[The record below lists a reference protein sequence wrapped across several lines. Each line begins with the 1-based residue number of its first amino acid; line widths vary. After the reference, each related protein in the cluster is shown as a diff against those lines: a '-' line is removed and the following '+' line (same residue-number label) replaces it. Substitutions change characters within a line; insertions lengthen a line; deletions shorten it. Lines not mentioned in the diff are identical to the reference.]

1 MTENTAHAN
10 RLINETS
17 PYLLQH
23 AHNPV
28 DWFQWGDE
36 AFAKAKGEDKPIFLS
51 VGYSTCHWCHVMAHE
66 SFEDEGV
73 AEILNAFFVPIKVD
87 REERPDVDEVYMSA
101 CQAMTG
107 SGGWPLT
114 IIMTP
119 GKKPFFAGTY
129 FPKRTAYGRMGLV
142 ELLSKVSELW
152 RDKRSE
158 LEQSGEEITGIL
170 SERTHRSGIA
180 DTEKIIEEAYV
191 HMRESFDGAYGGF
204 SQSPKFPTPH
214 YLLFL
219 LNCWKAYDRP
229 EALAM
234 AQKTLESIYRGGI
247 FDHMGGGFSRYS
259 TDRKWLIPHFE
270 KMLYD
275 NALLML
281 SFTECF
287 AATGKQ
293 FCRDAAEKTAEYLAR
308 DMRSPQGAFYSAQDA
323 DSEGVEGKYYVW
335 KYDELKELLTEGELK
350 LLESRYGVTK
360 RGNFEGTNILSLIDS
375 TGERTAAEDA
385 VLQKLY
391 NERIK
396 RVPPHTDTKISASWN
411 GLAIEAFARAGIV
424 LDNSE
429 YIDYARRVADFI
441 LANMK
446 GEGGLSATYKDGVRS
461 KQGFLADY
469 ANLGGALVSLHKAT
483 LDLRYIKE
491 AVALA
496 KDMLSLFWDE
506 EEGRFFMTKKGGE
519 ELFMRPR
526 EDYDGA
532 MPSGNSAAVMLLLR
546 LYNMTGAEWTKHA
559 LDAVIE
565 GFAPVA
571 SESPAAYVHFVS
583 ALLKRTMPHRQVIIA
598 ADRGDAKADAVYR
611 GITSHFLPFTTVIYY
626 DKSAQMDEVFP
637 ELAQYKTDAPFSG
650 YVCENFACRKPVYS
664 PSELLRELQL

>member
-1 MTENTAHAN
+1 MNTTRIPN

-28 DWFQWGDE
+28 DWYPWGEE
-36 AFAKAKGEDKPIFLS
+36 AFEKAKTEDKPVFLS
-51 VGYSTCHWCHVMAHE
+51 IGYSTCHWCHVMAHE
-66 SFEDEGV
+66 SFEDEDV
-73 AEILNAFFVPIKVD
+73 AKMLNASFVPIKVD

-114 IIMTP
+114 VIMTP

-129 FPKRTAYGRMGLV
+129 FPKETTYGRMGLI

-152 RDKRSE
+152 RDKRDE

-170 SERTHRSGIA
+170 SERAQRSGKGA
-180 DTEKIIEEAYV
+180 DLHEIIEEAYA
-191 HMRESFDGAYGGF
+191 HMRESFDDMYGGF
-204 SQSPKFPTPH
+204 SHSPKFPTPH

-219 LNCWKAYDRP
+219 LNFWKAYDKP

-234 AQKTLESIYRGGI
+234 AEKTLESICRGGI
-247 FDHMGGGFSRYS
+247 FDHVGGGFSRYS
-259 TDRKWLIPHFE
+259 TDRKWLVPHFE

-281 SFTECF
+281 CLTECF
-287 AATGKQ
+287 VATGRQ

-308 DMRSPQGAFYSAQDA
+308 DMLSPAAFYSAQDA

-335 KYDELKELLTEGELK
+335 TYGELK
-350 LLESRYGVTK
+350 SLLREDELSLLESRYGVTR
-360 RGNFEGTNILSLIDS
+360 RGNFEGANILNLIDS
-375 TGERTAAEDA
+375 KSERTEAEDA

-391 NERIK
+391 NERVK
-396 RVPPHTDTKISASWN
+396 RVPPLTDTKISASWN
-411 GLAIEAFARAGIV
+411 GLAIEAFARAGSV
-424 LDNSE
+424 FGSSE
-429 YIDYARRVADFI
+429 YVDYARRAANFI

-446 GEGGLSATYKDGVRS
+446 GEDGLNATYKDGVRS

-469 ANLGGALVSLHKAT
+469 ANFGGALVSLYEAA

-496 KDMLSLFWDE
+496 KDMLELFWDE
-506 EEGRFFMTKKGGE
+506 EDGRFYMTKKGGE

-532 MPSGNSAAVMLLLR
+532 MPSGNSAAAMLLFK
-546 LYNMTGAEWTKHA
+546 LYNITGADWAKRA

-565 GFAPVA
+565 GFAPTA
-571 SESPAAYVHFVS
+571 FASPAAYAHFASVLIKS
-583 ALLKRTMPHRQVIIA
+583 TTPHKQVVIA
-598 ADRGDAKADAVYR
+598 ADSGDAEAAAAYR
-611 GITSHFLPFTTVIYY
+611 DITRRFLPFTTVIYY
-626 DKSAQMDEVFP
+626 DRSAQMDEVFP
-637 ELAQYKTDAPFSG
+637 GLSQYKTDAPFSG

-664 PSELLRELQL
+664 PSELLRELGL